1 MPNYGNSPPYYSAS
15 IPFVGSSVF
24 LTTSGDP
31 FIAVYDVVED
41 VLKPQIVLDIGE
53 GTSNSTK

>member
-1 MPNYGNSPPYYSAS
+1 MPNYGNSSPYYSAS
-15 IPFVGSSVF
+15 ISFVGSSVF

-31 FIAVYDVVED
+31 FIAVYELVAD

-53 GTSNSTK
+53 GSNSTK

>member
-1 MPNYGNSPPYYSAS
+1 MLNYGNSSPYYSAS

-31 FIAVYDVVED
+31 FIAVYEVVAD